1 MSMILLAYAFIAE
14 LRTKTETEENLPSFL
29 AVVWLVVH
37 EAATQQLMKDHHL
50 TRRKARGI
58 AETMLRRYSDW

>member
-1 MSMILLAYAFIAE
+1 MILLAYAFIDE
-14 LRTKTETEENLPSFL
+14 LRVKTETGEKLPSFP
-29 AVVWLVVH
+29 AVVRLVVH

-50 TRRKARGI
+50 IWRKARGI